1 MTKKLLY
8 IGNKLAGKGASPTS
22 IDILGPLLEQEG
34 FTLYYASSK
43 KNKILRL
50 LDMVFSLIKY
60 RNDVDYVLIDTYS
73 TTNFWYAVIIG
84 GLSKIM
90 RLKYLPLLHGGKLPE
105 RLSKSPRTCKNLF
118 KNAYLNIAPSAFLE
132 THFKQK
138 GFENVQLI
146 PNSVPLE
153 DYAFKERFSV
163 RPRLLWVRAF
173 AEIYNP
179 LLALQIF
186 NGLIKEYPD
195 AGLCMVG
202 PDKDGSL
209 EKCKKY
215 AEKQQLTV
223 DFTGKLT
230 KNEWVNRAADFDIFI
245 NTTHFD
251 NTPVSVIE
259 AMALGL
265 PVISTN
271 VGGIPY
277 LVENGVNAFLVDDN
291 DTEGFINRIKDLQKN
306 PEKAQKLA
314 KNGRKTVEGFDW
326 SSIKSQWKKILR

>member
-8 IGNKLAGKGASPTS
+8 IGNKLAGKGTSPTS

-50 LDMVFSLIKY
+50 LDMVFSLIKH
-60 RNDVDYVLIDTYS
+60 RNNVDYMLIDTYS
-73 TTNFWYAVIIG
+73 TANFWYAVVLG
-84 GLSKIM
+84 KLSKIM

-105 RLSKSPRTCKNLF
+105 RLSKSPRICENLF

-132 THFKQK
+132 THFKQN
-138 GFENVQLI
+138 GFGNIQVI
-146 PNSVPLE
+146 PNSIRLT
-153 DYAFKERFSV
+153 DYAFKKRFQV

-186 NGLIKEYPD
+186 NKLIKEYPD
-195 AGLCMVG
+195 ASLCMVG

-209 EKCKKY
+209 EKCRKFAKNH
-215 AEKQQLTV
+215 QLTV

-230 KNEWVNRAADFDIFI
+230 KNEWINRAADFDIFI

-277 LVENGVNAFLVDDN
+277 LLENGVNALLVDDN
-291 DTEGFINRIKDLQKN
+291 DTEGFVNGVKDLLKT
-306 PEKAQKLA
+306 PEQALKMAE
-314 KNGRKTVEGFDW
+314 NGRKTAAGFDW
-326 SSIKSQWKKILR
+326 NSIKLQWEKVLR

>member
-8 IGNKLAGKGASPTS
+8 IGNKLADKGASPSS
-22 IDILGPLLEQEG
+22 IDVLGPLLEQEG
-34 FTLYYASSK
+34 FVLCYASAK

-50 LDMVFSLIKY
+50 FDMVFTLMKQ
-60 RNDVDYVLIDTYS
+60 RNKVDYVLIDTYS
-73 TTNFWYAVIIG
+73 TTNFWYAVILG
-84 GLSKIM
+84 RLSKIM
-90 RLKYLPLLHGGKLPE
+90 RLKYLPLLHGGRLPE
-105 RLSKSPRTCKNLF
+105 RLSKSPKTCENLF

-132 THFKQK
+132 THFKHK
-138 GFENVQLI
+138 GFENIQCI
-146 PNSVPLE
+146 PNSIPLA
-153 DYAFKERFSV
+153 DYAFKERFPV
-163 RPRLLWVRAF
+163 RSRLLWVRAF

-179 LLALQIF
+179 LLALKIF
-186 NGLIKEYPD
+186 NELIKDYPD
-195 AGLCMVG
+195 ASLCMVG

-215 AEKQQLTV
+215 AIKHQLTV
-223 DFTGKLT
+223 EFTGKLT
-230 KNEWVNRAADFDIFI
+230 KNEWIKRAADFDIFI

-277 LVENGVNAFLVDDN
+277 LVENGVNAFLIGDN
-291 DTEGFINRIKDLQKN
+291 DAEGFVNRIKDLIKN
-306 PEKAQKLA
+306 PEKTQKMA
-314 KNGRKTVEGFDW
+314 KNARKTVEGFDW
-326 SSIKSQWKKILR
+326 SSIKFKWKKVLR